1 VGGIAD
7 AAAKAFQ
14 SFITFVG
21 QQPKWVQLFF
31 TFFVLAA
38 VALVLYSTYGPKP
51 NTKDFDNLF
60 EKIATTISPSQP
72 PATVANDINLLME
85 RATQDKQKCSV
96 SNLYFDTAR
105 YMTPPPSPPPGSL
118 VDFISTATAHRV
130 ACIDKL
136 NAKATSQAEHAA
148 VAALHITVKH
158 GTTATTASQATI
170 ARVET
175 QSGTGA
181 ASQIMQSATSIGS
194 QGWVYLGQKDV
205 NGIGLT
211 EHRTIV
217 QSSLPH
223 AGDTIV
229 TTKAVNLRNTTD
241 PKRALGGIVGVVPS
255 NATLMVTGD
264 VSGIDQIVN
273 GTKVGYFVY
282 APVRLTNKSASA
294 TPAQPPASISP
305 SPSATNTPLNNTPSA
320 APASTSPSAPPPS
333 Q

>member
-38 VALVLYSTYGPKP
+38 VAVVLYSTYGPKT
-51 NTKDFDNLF
+51 NTKDFDDLF
-60 EKIATTISPSQP
+60 QTIAKTISPSQP
-72 PATVANDINLLME
+72 PAIVANDINLLME
-85 RATQDKQKCSV
+85 RATQDRQRCSV
-96 SNLYFDTAR
+96 SNLYYDTAR

-118 VDFISTATAHRV
+118 VDFISAATAHRL

-136 NAKATSQAEHAA
+136 NAQATSQAEHATT
-148 VAALHITVKH
+148 AALHITVNH
-158 GTTATTASQATI
+158 GTTSTSASQATI
-170 ARVET
+170 ARIET
-175 QSGTGA
+175 QAGSGA
-181 ASQIMQSATSIGS
+181 ASQILQSGTSIGS

-205 NGIGLT
+205 NGTGLT

-217 QSSLPH
+217 QSTLPS

-229 TTKAVNLRNTTD
+229 TTKAVNLRNTAD

-255 NATLMVTGD
+255 NATLIVTGH

-282 APVRLTNKSASA
+282 APVRLTNKGGGVS
-294 TPAQPPASISP
+294 PAQPTPSTTP
-305 SPSATNTPLNNTPSA
+305 SPISTSTPLNNTPSP
-320 APASTSPSAPPPS
+320 APISASPSAPPS